1 LHTKNILEKLSVEN
15 CPVGMGGCK
24 SQGPSYDCCEYNIT
38 IFDGK
43 KQKESFLESDGTFYH
58 IYHGTIQETS
68 PDILLQ
74 YYGMTILLDEQWELR
89 LLLSKIK
96 EKKEQIF
103 NVYIKNC
110 LVEAGVCI
118 TKAKNGLKTDPYSS
132 SWLKCAAYFLA
143 DAISALNFQ
152 HPSPVHM
159 LKMLRGFGKNKI
171 NELISPITESI
182 GIERTTPSLLSR
194 MLKST
199 IGFSDLIGDDFHSK
213 IISQKCGY
221 MIENSLFSDCYFYL
235 GYVNRNNFKKIQ
247 DLHRKPELIHILKTG
262 FDLESDIIK
271 IESEANKLRQT
282 TNSLLSLSFE

>member
-159 LKMLRGFGKNKI
+159 LKMLRGLGKNKI